1 MLCCLR
7 YIFDRGLD
15 WIIISMSVQGFR
27 NLIKTSLFSD
37 DSFQPLL
44 KRSDE
49 YRKVTQV
56 ALLHFQSIIKNF

>member
-1 MLCCLR
+1 
-7 YIFDRGLD
+7 
-15 WIIISMSVQGFR
+15 MSVQGFR

-56 ALLHFQSIIKNF
+56 ALLHFQNIIKNFESFENSY